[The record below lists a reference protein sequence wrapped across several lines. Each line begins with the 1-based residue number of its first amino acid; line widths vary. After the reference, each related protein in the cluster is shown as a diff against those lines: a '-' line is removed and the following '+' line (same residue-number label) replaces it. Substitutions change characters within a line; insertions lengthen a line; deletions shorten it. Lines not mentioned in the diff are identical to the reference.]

1 MEIDPVKTFATQQDS
16 GIIVNQQGTWEG
28 DSKVAWRTLPSSY
41 PQVPFSEWMVHGTGF
56 KSTFKNHSKFWVLAC
71 TDVVMSGAN
80 SLVGTLAT
88 GVGSKD
94 RSWCKLV
101 ICGYNMLQLNVTS
114 QPEVWLWYGPN
125 LCFTVFFCVVLRRFF
140 SDWYRYYRATR
151 WKRHCTRVSPCLK
164 VRLAVRDSTLVSP
177 QGNSDAQ
184 QTQ

>member
-125 LCFTVFFCVVLRRFF
+125 LCFTVFFFVCCFAAIFLRLVQILQG
-140 SDWYRYYRATR
+140 DA
-151 WKRHCTRVSPCLK
+151 LK
-164 VRLAVRDSTLVSP
+164 TTLHQSFAVPKGAPGSERLHISEPA
-177 QGNSDAQ
+177 G
-184 QTQ
+184 